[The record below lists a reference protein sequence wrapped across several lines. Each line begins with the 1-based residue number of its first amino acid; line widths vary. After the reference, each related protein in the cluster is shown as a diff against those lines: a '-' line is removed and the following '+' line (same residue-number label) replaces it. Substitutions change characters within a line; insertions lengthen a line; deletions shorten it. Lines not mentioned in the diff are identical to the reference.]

1 MVAGEEQNVIP
12 LVGDFIAAE
21 AASGPV
27 IEDGRVAM
35 TRPATRAAAVA
46 GALLLPGHF
55 ESGEWVG
62 DTQMDN
68 RFIQFAIL
76 VPVTMY
82 RASSEV
88 CGRF

>member
-1 MVAGEEQNVIP
+1 MIP

-27 IEDGRVAM
+27 VKGGRVA
-35 TRPATRAAAVA
+35 TARPATRAAVIVD
-46 GALLLPGHF
+46 ALSLPGHF

-68 RFIQFAIL
+68 RFIRFAIL
-76 VPVTMY
+76 VPVTMS